1 MSSSVEPNHRSVT
14 SFRTR
19 LFAAM
24 MLVVLG
30 LTALALYFAQRNVTA
45 TAERDLRENFQA
57 EISSLHKV
65 QALRNSALTERC
77 RELVLKPRLHAALE
91 DNALDLLYPTA
102 KDELRDLMEGVAP
115 GKGEGANSLQ
125 ARFYRFLSSSGAIIP
140 PPNPTEV
147 GQLSRE
153 AEAQLALKR
162 LPDTQQI
169 GYVLETADTIDGT
182 MNEVMA
188 LPILSTETGE
198 VISALVVGFKP
209 YEVVDKSE
217 GTGLKSGIW
226 VNGRLHLPSLPKSA
240 QRKIEDDFAQGVSK
254 ADGAQNSLNVTVNGA
269 PELLFY
275 KPLNPGSLF
284 PPAYEICVYPLANS
298 IAQQRRLSWQIGGA
312 GALLLLLGFV
322 ASHFIAARLSVPV
335 EKLAVDS
342 EKNRAHWREAEA
354 ALASTSEELERSA
367 RYSADASH
375 QLKSPV
381 TVLRAGL
388 DNLLNRE
395 GFKPEVYHELSG
407 LLHQTYRLTGVIDDL
422 LLLSRLDAGHL
433 QIDSKPVN
441 LSELIEEWLDDLG
454 ALPDS
459 PDVKIEKIFAS
470 ELYVAGE
477 KRYTSLIVQ
486 NLLENARKYNRPGG
500 RIQAV
505 AQIQNGEVA
514 LTIGNTGRPIPQS
527 AQKYIFERFHRG
539 GTGSDVSGHGLG
551 LNLARELA
559 RLHGGDLRLVRSDN
573 DWTEFE
579 VRFRVVRPTPA
590 FATEVI

>member
-1 MSSSVEPNHRSVT
+1 
-14 SFRTR
+14 
-19 LFAAM
+19 M
-24 MLVVLG
+24 MLVVLV
-30 LTALALYFAQRNVTA
+30 LTALALYFAQRKVAA

-65 QALRNSALTERC
+65 QALRHAALTERC

-102 KDELRDLMEGVAP
+102 KDELRDLMEDVAP
-115 GKGEGANSLQ
+115 GKREEANSLQ

-147 GQLSRE
+147 GQLSRK

-209 YEVVDKSE
+209 FEVVDKRE

-240 QRKIEDDFAQGVSK
+240 QRKIEDDFAEAVSK

-284 PPAYEICVYPLANS
+284 PPAYEICVYPLASS
-298 IAQQRRLSWQIGGA
+298 IAQQRRLSWQIGGV

-342 EKNRAHWREAEA
+342 EENRAQRRKAEA

-388 DNLLNRE
+388 ENLLNRE
-395 GFKPEVYHELSG
+395 DFKPEVYHELSG

-441 LSELIEEWLDDLG
+441 LSQLINEWIDDLN

-590 FATEVI
+590 FAAEVI